1 MRPNNARAHDA
12 WGGPACAC
20 PKEADAA
27 MVDSAAVRL
36 RVAVGANGVPQ
47 SVQISS
53 DPGFGF
59 ARAATRCAVSKRYV
73 SSTDAQ
79 GAPIAAWTPFFE
91 IHFAR

>member
-1 MRPNNARAHDA
+1 MRSKSTRAHDA
-12 WGGPACAC
+12 WSGPACAF

-47 SVQISS
+47 TVQISS

-59 ARAATRCAVSKRYV
+59 ARAATRCAMSKRYL

-79 GAPIAAWTPFFE
+79 GVPIAAWTPFFE